1 MTLLWAS
8 FLWGAAFGCAARWGR
23 FCLLRGVRQGMG
35 HDHGEPRGHAPALQA
50 FALAL
55 AVALL
60 ASQGLQWLGVI
71 DLGQA
76 QIVRPSFSPLGVFLG
91 GVIFALGMVLANA
104 CGARSLVLLA
114 GGNLRALVT
123 VVFLALGA
131 QASATGVL
139 APLRQWLQGVAP
151 VTLEHATAPQYLIEK
166 SLSALTVYA
175 LTAIIPALLLA
186 AYAVRHPALR
196 RHPAQ
201 ALSALAIGILVAL
214 GWWISATVQV
224 DPFEPAKLTSL
235 SFIAP
240 MAESLLYL
248 QVAVG
253 RAWSPASA
261 MVLGVLAGAAVTAMV
276 TGTARWEGFDSPAQ
290 LAKSATGGLLMGFGG
305 LLAAG
310 CSIGQALTGVTT
322 LAWATLPAVAGI
334 VLGAWAGLA
343 LMARRR

>member
-1 MTLLWAS
+1 
-8 FLWGAAFGCAARWGR
+8 
-23 FCLLRGVRQGMG
+23 
-35 HDHGEPRGHAPALQA
+35 
-50 FALAL
+50 
-55 AVALL
+55 
-60 ASQGLQWLGVI
+60 
-71 DLGQA
+71 
-76 QIVRPSFSPLGVFLG
+76 
-91 GVIFALGMVLANA
+91 MV
-104 CGARSLVLLA
+104 
-114 GGNLRALVT
+114 T
-123 VVFLALGA
+123 
-131 QASATGVL
+131 
-139 APLRQWLQGVAP
+139 
-151 VTLEHATAPQYLIEK
+151 
-166 SLSALTVYA
+166 
-175 LTAIIPALLLA
+175 
-186 AYAVRHPALR
+186 
-196 RHPAQ
+196 
-201 ALSALAIGILVAL
+201 L

-261 MVLGVLAGAAVTAMV
+261 MVLGVLAGAAVTAIV

>member
-1 MTLLWAS
+1 MAS
-8 FLWGAAFGCAARWGR
+8 FLWGGAFGCAARWGR
-23 FCLLRGVRQGMG
+23 FCLLRGVRQGVG
-35 HDHGEPRGHAPALQA
+35 GDRSEPQGHAPALQA

-60 ASQGLQWLGVI
+60 ASQGLHWLGLV

-76 QIVRPSFSPLGVFLG
+76 QVVRPSFSVLGVFLG

-104 CGARSLVLLA
+104 CGARALVLLA

-139 APLRQWLQGVAP
+139 APLRQWLQGLAP
-151 VTLEHATAPQYLIEK
+151 VTLEHATMAQNFMTNGLP
-166 SLSALTVYA
+166 ALAGYA
-175 LTAIIPALLLA
+175 LLAIVPALLLIV
-186 AYAVRHPALR
+186 YALRHPALR
-196 RHPAQ
+196 RSPAQ
-201 ALSALAIGILVAL
+201 WLSALVIGALVAL
-214 GWWISATVQV
+214 GWWISATVEV

-235 SFIAP
+235 SFVAP

-253 RAWSPASA
+253 RVWSPASA
-261 MVLGVLAGAAVTAMV
+261 MVLGVLAGAAVTAIV

-290 LAKSATGGLLMGFGG
+290 LAKSAMGGVLMGFGG
-305 LLAAG
+305 LLAVG
-310 CSIGQALTGVTT
+310 CSIGQVLTGVTT
-322 LAWATLPAVAGI
+322 LAWATLPAAAGI
-334 VLGAWAGLA
+334 VLGIWAILTLGRVFRGA
-343 LMARRR
+343 